1 MNLLFFT
8 RELKQMPNPPLI
20 YVFTKDAQL
29 GRPFQYEEH
38 GFNGMIP
45 WPFKEETL
53 KDLLT
58 ASGIIEEH

>member
-1 MNLLFFT
+1 
-8 RELKQMPNPPLI
+8 MPNPPLI

-29 GRPFQYEEH
+29 GRPFQYEEN

-58 ASGIIEEH
+58 ASGIIEEHQ